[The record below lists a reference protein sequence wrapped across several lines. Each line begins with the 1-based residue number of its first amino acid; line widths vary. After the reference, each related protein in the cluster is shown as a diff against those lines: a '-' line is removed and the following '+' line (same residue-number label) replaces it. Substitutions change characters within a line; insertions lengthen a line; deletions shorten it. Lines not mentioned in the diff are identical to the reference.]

1 MNHILTLRGNSFTQ
15 ENRKTPSKNIVL
27 PANSEVSLSHLER
40 IHQSLLEVQQY
51 WLNNQIIDGVLI
63 SVYYDRIVAKSNRI
77 DGYLNGGN
85 NLAPINTVVGAKFN
99 HDKNKHIITHY
110 ISKKMLDKTISISRG
125 IIDLFKESFQ
135 NGVLSR
141 EDFNN
146 NPSTFNGLQY
156 SNYGFSKTTFKQ
168 YLRDSCFVE
177 YFGIEQA
184 EKENLS
190 NSIITFYDIN
200 TDIHALLSKIN
211 IDVSQA
217 NILDQNTVLLD
228 EKNINIVFSK
238 IPYLVSMAV
247 EDFSALSP
255 EHFNH
260 VENQVDMLIP
270 SPSHEPTIGVI
281 DTLFDSRVY
290 FGEWVDYHDMV
301 SNDIRKEPDDYKHGT
316 AVSSLIVDAPNL
328 NLNLDDGCGRFK
340 VRHFGVSLHKGFN
353 SFNIIKQIREIVSQN
368 TDIKVWNLSL
378 GSDDEIRDN
387 FISAEAAILDEI
399 QFEYDVIFVIAGTNG
414 KISQNNR
421 KKIGSPADSLNSLIV
436 NSVDFD
442 NNPVEYSRQGIVLS
456 FFMKPDVSYYGG
468 GNGRFINVYQP
479 SGLASVAGTSYAAPL
494 IARKLAYLI
503 HIMGLRREEAK
514 ALLIDSA
521 IGWNNKK
528 SFEKMTLIGHGVV
541 PIKIED
547 ILTTPDDEIKF
558 IVSDI
563 SEKYNSYN
571 YNFPVPIADDKYP
584 YVARATMCYFPKC
597 SRNQGVDYTNTEFDL
612 MFGRLQIKTKKTGD
626 IKSINNNNQHSEDAP
641 SYIRE
646 LSARSDLRKW
656 DNVKHIC
663 ESFTPSKLRTQAKSI
678 LNPSNPQWGMS
689 IKTIER
695 LQEKNGIGVRFGVVV
710 TLKEVKGVNRIDDF
724 IRQASLRGWL
734 VSQLQIE
741 NQIDVYNILNQ
752 DIEFE

>member
-15 ENRKTPSKNIVL
+15 ENRKTPSMNISL
-27 PANSEVSLSHLER
+27 PVHSQVSLSHLEK
-40 IHQSLLEVQQY
+40 IHQSLLEVKKY
-51 WLNNQIIDGVLI
+51 WLKNQIIDGVLI

-77 DGYLNGGN
+77 NGYLNGGN
-85 NLAPINTVVGAKFN
+85 NLAPISTVVGAKFN
-99 HDKNKHIITHY
+99 PEKTKHIITHY
-110 ISKKMLDKTISISRG
+110 ISKNILDKTIYTSLAV
-125 IIDLFKESFQ
+125 IDLFKESFP

-146 NPSTFNGLQY
+146 PSTFNGLEY
-156 SNYGFSKTTFKQ
+156 NNYGFSKTTFKQ

-184 EKENLS
+184 EKESLS
-190 NSIITFYDIN
+190 NSIITFYDVN
-200 TDIHALLSKIN
+200 TDIYSLLKKIN

-217 NILDQNTVLLD
+217 NILDKNTVLLD

-255 EHFNH
+255 EYFQYA
-260 VENQVDMLIP
+260 ENQVDMLIL
-270 SPSHEPTIGVI
+270 SPTHEPTIGVI
-281 DTLFDSRVY
+281 DTLFDNRVY
-290 FGEWVDYHDMV
+290 FSEWVDYHDMV
-301 SNDIRKEPDDYKHGT
+301 SDNIRKEPADYIHGT
-316 AVSSLIVDAPNL
+316 AVSSLIIDVANL
-328 NLNLDDGCGRFK
+328 NPNLDDGCGRFK

-353 SFNIIKQIREIVSQN
+353 SFNIIQQIKYIVSNN

-378 GSDDEIRDN
+378 GSNDEIKDN
-387 FISAEAAILDEI
+387 FISAEAAVLDEI

-414 KISQNNR
+414 QTNQSNR
-421 KKIGSPADSLNSLIV
+421 KKIGSPADSLNSMIV

-442 NNPVEYSRQGIVLS
+442 GNPVDYSRQGVVLS

-468 GNGRFINVYQP
+468 GNGSFINVYQP
-479 SGLASVAGTSYAAPL
+479 SGLSRVTGTSYAAPL
-494 IARKLAYLI
+494 VARKLAYLI

-521 IGWNNKK
+521 IGWNNEK
-528 SFEKMTLIGHGVV
+528 SFEEKTLIGHGVV

-571 YNFPVPIADDKYP
+571 YNFPIPIADGKYP

-612 MFGRLQIKTKKTGD
+612 MFGRLQIKTKNKGD
-626 IKSINNNNQHSEDAP
+626 IKSINNNNQHSEDTP

-646 LSARSDLRKW
+646 LSARSDFRKW

-663 ESFTPSKLRTQAKSI
+663 ESFTSSRQAKAI

-710 TLKEVKGVNRIDDF
+710 TLKEIKGVNRIDDF

-741 NQIDVYNILNQ
+741 NQIDVYNMINQ

>member
-1 MNHILTLRGNSFTQ
+1 MNNILTLRGNSFTQ

-27 PANSEVSLSHLER
+27 PANSEVDLSHLER
-40 IHQSLLEVQQY
+40 IHQSLLEVQDY

-99 HDKNKHIITHY
+99 NNKNKHIITHY
-110 ISKKMLDKTISISRG
+110 ISKKMLDKTILISRG
-125 IIDLFKESFQ
+125 VIDLFKESFP

-146 NPSTFNGLQY
+146 PSTFDGLQY
-156 SNYGFSKTTFKQ
+156 NNYGFSKTTFKQ

-177 YFGIEQA
+177 YFGIEKA

-200 TDIHALLSKIN
+200 TDIHDLLSKIN
-211 IDVSQA
+211 IDISQA
-217 NILDQNTVLLD
+217 SIIDKNTVLLD
-228 EKNINIVFSK
+228 EKYINIVFSK
-238 IPYLVSMAV
+238 IPYLISMAV
-247 EDFSALSP
+247 EDFSVLSP
-255 EHFNH
+255 EYFNY
-260 VENQVDMLIP
+260 VENQIDMLIP
-270 SPSHEPTIGVI
+270 PPNHEPTIGVI
-281 DTLFDSRVY
+281 DTLFDNRVY
-290 FGEWVDYHDMV
+290 FSEWVDYHDMV
-301 SNDIRKEPDDYKHGT
+301 SNDIRKEPDDYTHGT
-316 AVSSLIVDAPNL
+316 AVSSLIVDASNL
-328 NLNLDDGCGRFK
+328 NSNLDDGCGRFK

-378 GSDDEIRDN
+378 GSDDEIKDN
-387 FISAEAAILDEI
+387 FVSAEAAILDEI

-414 KISQNNR
+414 KINQNNR
-421 KKIGSPADSLNSLIV
+421 KKIGSPADSLNSVIV

-442 NNPVEYSRQGIVLS
+442 GKPVDYSRQGVVLS
-456 FFMKPDVSYYGG
+456 FFIKPDVSYYGG
-468 GNGRFINVYQP
+468 GNGSFINVYQP
-479 SGLASVAGTSYAAPL
+479 SGLARVTGTSYAAPL

-521 IGWNNKK
+521 IGWNNQK
-528 SFEKMTLIGHGVV
+528 SFKEKTLVGHGVV

-571 YNFPVPIADDKYP
+571 YNFPVPIADGKYP

-612 MFGRLQIKTKKTGD
+612 MFGRLQIKTKNKGD
-626 IKSINNNNQHSEDAP
+626 IKSINNNNQHSEDTP

-646 LSARSDLRKW
+646 LSARSDFRKW

-663 ESFTPSKLRTQAKSI
+663 EYFTPSRLNRQAKTI

-695 LQEKNGIGVRFGVVV
+695 LQEKNGVGVRFGVVV
-710 TLKEVKGVNRIDDF
+710 TLKEIKGVNRIDDF

-741 NQIDVYNILNQ
+741 NQIDAYNTLHQ